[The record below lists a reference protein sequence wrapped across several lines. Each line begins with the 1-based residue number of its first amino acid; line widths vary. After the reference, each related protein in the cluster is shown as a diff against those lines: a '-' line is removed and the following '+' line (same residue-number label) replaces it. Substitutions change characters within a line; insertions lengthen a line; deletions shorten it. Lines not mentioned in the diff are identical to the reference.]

1 MRLRLIPLLAI
12 AVVVA
17 VPVGAQATGP
27 LDIVI
32 VGGRVI
38 DPETNLDAIR
48 TVGVR
53 NGRIVS
59 ITSGAAVPRA
69 RDTVNARGI
78 VVAPGFIDLHRHGID
93 SANYEFL
100 ARDGVTTALELEVG
114 TYPIGPWYAERE
126 GKALVN
132 FGVSV
137 GHIGARRAMLDRDS
151 TLSGSDVI
159 SGRGNFV
166 QSPIQPARLGELEA
180 RLAAG
185 LRDGGLGI
193 GMGINYTPAATR
205 FEVLRTFGVAAR
217 AEAPVFVHLR
227 YGGLADTTGSMVG
240 VQEVIA
246 DAAATGA
253 PLHVVHV
260 TSMGLSNTPRLL
272 ELINGARDAG
282 MDVTTEAYPYP
293 AGATYLQ
300 SALFEP
306 GFEQRM
312 GITHKDILWPA
323 TGERLTPETFA
334 KYRQQGGL
342 AVIFMI
348 PESAIDQAYASRDV
362 MVASDGG
369 FTVVNGKLVGH
380 PRGAGT
386 YARVLGQFVR
396 ERRVISL
403 PDAIRKMTLLPA
415 RRLEGVAPMM
425 KRKGRVQVG
434 ADADLTLFDPA
445 RVTDVAT
452 FENPAQPSTGIIHV
466 LVNGV
471 MVVRDQRVVPGVA
484 PGRGVRGRGR

>member
-1 MRLRLIPLLAI
+1 
-12 AVVVA
+12 
-17 VPVGAQATGP
+17 
-27 LDIVI
+27 
-32 VGGRVI
+32 
-38 DPETNLDAIR
+38 
-48 TVGVR
+48 
-53 NGRIVS
+53 
-59 ITSGAAVPRA
+59 
-69 RDTVNARGI
+69 
-78 VVAPGFIDLHRHGID
+78 
-93 SANYEFL
+93 
-100 ARDGVTTALELEVG
+100 
-114 TYPIGPWYAERE
+114 
-126 GKALVN
+126 
-132 FGVSV
+132 
-137 GHIGARRAMLDRDS
+137 MLDRDS
-151 TLSGSDVI
+151 SLSGSDVI

-166 QSPIQPARLGELEA
+166 QSPIPPERLGELEA

-217 AEAPVFVHLR
+217 AGAPVFVHLR

-246 DAAATGA
+246 NAASTGA

-348 PESAIDQAYASRDV
+348 PESAIDQAYRSRDV

-369 FTVVNGKLVGH
+369 FSVVEGKLVGH

-396 ERRVISL
+396 ERKVISL

-425 KRKGRVQVG
+425 RRKGRVQVG

-452 FENPAQPSTGIIHV
+452 FENPAQPSTGITHV

-471 MVVRDQRVVPGVA
+471 VVVRDQRVVRGVA
-484 PGRGVRGRGR
+484 PGRGVRGGGR